1 MIVGRST
8 LGDLSH
14 TPVDYFLVYTILAS
28 CSVRARLGSKS
39 STIHVTG
46 DPHKNTCGAG
56 ERPAME
62 SGNTYWITAG
72 SVFLILVRVHYKVVR
87 KPTLSLST
95 SGDNEM

>member
-1 MIVGRST
+1 VIFPAP
-8 LGDLSH
+8 LSI
-14 TPVDYFLVYTILAS
+14 TFLYILFLLLVAFE
-28 CSVRARLGSKS
+28 RRLGSKS

-72 SVFLILVRVHYKVVR
+72 SVFLILVRVHYKGSPETYAQSFDFGR
-87 KPTLSLST
+87 
-95 SGDNEM
+95 